1 VAGAGED
8 GGSRESHLLC
18 GRCGLRVYRS
28 SRLDAAE
35 PARSTLYLPVLPFP
49 SCDAATATRTATLR
63 GTAHSHECARYQ
75 TVASAS
81 ARIAPSLVTSPVDS
95 WNYYDVVAIVEN
107 QIDIALRARLAGPK
121 VAAWCALVFRGRGHA
136 RCLVGRS
143 AAVVTQASPSV
154 AGGCNSG
161 RYTRGQAW
169 PVQVGGDDARQTA
182 AVC

>member
-1 VAGAGED
+1 MLEKTVDRVNRTFFVVAVDCASIEAAD
-8 GGSRESHLLC
+8 LM
-18 GRCGLRVYRS
+18 LRNRH
-28 SRLDAAE
+28 A
-35 PARSTLYLPVLPFP
+35 PPSTCLSCPFLP
-49 SCDAATATRTATLR
+49 ATLLR
-63 GTAHSHECARYQ
+63 PLAPPPFAERLTHECARHQ
-75 TVASAS
+75 TVAFAS
-81 ARIAPSLVTSPVDS
+81 ACIAPSLVTSPVDS

-136 RCLVGRS
+136 RRLVGRS
-143 AAVVTQASPSV
+143 AAVVTQASPSL